1 MGVLRGIEHLSKTI
15 PIFAKLL
22 YINGLLQCERVLHTN
37 RRSILSG
44 KRWFVRI
51 AIATLLKNKTRDGLV
66 ELWEFATPGQTYKVD
81 LDSRQVAEGYSA
93 RHDRE
98 WKREV
103 IVVVSTG
110 EWLPTELLD
119 IDEEDDTDDIRK
131 TWN

>member
-1 MGVLRGIEHLSKTI
+1 MRTGVAHQ
-15 PIFAKLL
+15 PD
-22 YINGLLQCERVLHTN
+22 
-37 RRSILSG
+37 SILSG
-44 KRWFVRI
+44 TRWFVRI

-119 IDEEDDTDDIRK
+119 IEEEDDSDDIRR

>member
-1 MGVLRGIEHLSKTI
+1 MD
-15 PIFAKLL
+15 FCNA
-22 YINGLLQCERVLHTN
+22 NGRCTPTGRV
-37 RRSILSG
+37 LSG
-44 KRWFVRI
+44 KRRSVRI

-66 ELWEFATPGQTYKVD
+66 ELWEFAIPGQTYKVD

-119 IDEEDDTDDIRK
+119 IEEEDGDDIRK